1 MRPETNCSL
10 YDAPFDSK
18 QGMKIVHTLGFSAFI
33 IPDEFVNKDDGVL
46 NTQSF
51 MRQNMFWH
59 YLWIKPHFS
68 PFLNRVEKEIK
79 GAWQLTSVINNYICM
94 RECAINYK
102 WLCYITNI

>member
-18 QGMKIVHTLGFSAFI
+18 QGMKFVHTLGFSAFI

-51 MRQNMFWH
+51 MRQNMF
-59 YLWIKPHFS
+59 
-68 PFLNRVEKEIK
+68 
-79 GAWQLTSVINNYICM
+79 
-94 RECAINYK
+94 
-102 WLCYITNI
+102 